1 MAHRDFTDEERAYL
15 ESLPA
20 VAGVSGGMIR
30 YTDEFRDSCMERYL
44 SGDSPV
50 RIFREAGLE
59 PELIGHKRIE
69 RCIARWRPRDI
80 SEGAGDRNCDL
91 AKQNQ
96 LMKTRIAVLEELVE
110 LAEARSSRVVSKA
123 KRFALIERLR
133 DELAGFSI
141 SEACHAL
148 GVSVAGYYHWRSTQA
163 KQAEEA

>member
-44 SGDSPV
+44 SGASPV
-50 RIFREAGLE
+50 RIFREAGLD

-80 SEGAGDRNCDL
+80 DEGTGGRNCDL

-96 LMKTRIAVLEELVE
+96 LLKTRIAVLEELVE
-110 LAEARSSRVVSKA
+110 LAHARSNRVVSKS
-123 KRFALIERLR
+123 KRFALIERMR
-133 DELAGFSI
+133 DEQPEFSI

-163 KQAEEA
+163 KRAREA